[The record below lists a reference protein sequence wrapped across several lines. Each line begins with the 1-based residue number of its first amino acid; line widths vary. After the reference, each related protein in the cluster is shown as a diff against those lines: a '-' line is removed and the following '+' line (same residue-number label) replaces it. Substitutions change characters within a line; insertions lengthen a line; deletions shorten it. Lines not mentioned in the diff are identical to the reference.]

1 MKYREVFPHLYQLN
15 AVYLSVVFLRFFSI
29 TGIPLQLTEN
39 KDFATLNLI
48 VFTWYIKWPF
58 LNKIF
63 FLQSLLLIL
72 FFYYSSIK
80 TLPLYSL
87 LSTHN
92 GIVLSTYSLLKSIK
106 QRYSSFLQFSY
117 EFNTKFGLFHG
128 KVTGKTKR
136 TDETKFDLF
145 LLNHESDISAALWLF
160 ISVYTFPEHDIYRFQ
175 D

>member
-1 MKYREVFPHLYQLN
+1 VKYREVFSHLYQLN
-15 AVYLSVVFLRFFSI
+15 AVYVSVLFLRFFSLTDI
-29 TGIPLQLTEN
+29 SLQLIEN
-39 KDFATLNLI
+39 KDFAALNLI
-48 VFTWYIKWPF
+48 VFTWYRKWPF
-58 LNKIF
+58 LNRNF
-63 FLQSLLLIL
+63 SLQSLLLIL

-80 TLPLYSL
+80 TLPLYWL

-92 GIVLSTYSLLKSIK
+92 DIVLPTYSLLKSIK
-106 QRYSSFLQFSY
+106 QRYSSFLQFPHD
-117 EFNTKFGLFHG
+117 FNTKCGLFQG

-160 ISVYTFPEHDIYRFQ
+160 ISVYNFPEHDIYRFQ